1 MTQFT
6 APGLGLSSGFVLG
19 QDGWDEEYNA
29 DMLKLSVLVHV
40 AVLDRVSDLPAVP
53 ANGDR
58 YLLIGTD
65 DSNSVGEANQIAAYS
80 TELGWSFFTPGQGW
94 SVWVVDEQA
103 RYEYRSGG
111 WTIVSAQTL
120 PLDVGVFI
128 GGTMTGDERVATYVC
143 TRAFTLE
150 DDFASSQGYAVSG
163 DDTDLVISI
172 RKNGVQIGTATF
184 AADSNSAFSSVTF
197 EATDSNSVPG
207 SFVAGDR
214 LEFFAPASPGAW
226 ADVAITLYGTRV

>member
-6 APGLGLSSGFVLG
+6 APGLGLTSGFTTG
-19 QDGWDEEYNA
+19 EDGWGDEYNA
-29 DMLKLSVLVHV
+29 DMVKLSVVVHC
-40 AVLDRVSDLPAVP
+40 AVLDRVTDLPGAP
-53 ANGDR
+53 TNGDR
-58 YLLIGTD
+58 YLLTGTD
-65 DSNSVGEANQIAAYS
+65 DSNSVGETNQIAAYS
-80 TELGWSFFTPGQGW
+80 TALGWTYYTPSQGW

-111 WTIVSAQTL
+111 WTIVSSTSL
-120 PLDVGVFI
+120 SLDVGVFI
-128 GGTMTGDERVATYVC
+128 GGTMTGSERVATYVC

-150 DDFASSQGYAVSG
+150 DNFASSQGYAVSG

-172 RKNGVQIGTATF
+172 RKNGAQIGTATF

-226 ADVAITLYGTRV
+226 ADVAITLFGTRV